1 MPRRTTRS
9 SAVQRLASAYGHLAA
24 VRDMARSGVPCRD
37 VIFQLRAVRSALEQ
51 AEQALMEEHVR
62 TCLGQ
67 AANIDPTL
75 IDEVLT
81 IWRRNAPYG
90 IQTSKAGR
98 PRQEHATWG
107 DAPPKSRPQPA
118 NAR

>member
-9 SAVQRLASAYGHLAA
+9 NAVQRLASAHGHLAA
-24 VRDMARSGVPCRD
+24 VRDMARSGVPCRE
-37 VIFQLRAVRSALEQ
+37 VIFQLRAVRAALEQ

-67 AANIDPTL
+67 AANIDATV

-90 IQTSKAGR
+90 IQTSKADR
-98 PRQEHATWG
+98 PRREDATWS
-107 DAPPKSRPQPA
+107 DAPTKSRPKQA
-118 NAR
+118 NGR